1 MGINPAPLT
10 RRKRFM
16 LAKDIIT
23 AILSLLF
30 VIGLIGGLA
39 FILRRWSGMGGQPL
53 IRTGRTDRRLVV
65 LETRQID
72 ARNKLVLIQ
81 CDGDEHLVLI
91 GPSTCLQIT
100 SDRQTQPTPQS
111 ITQEPQS

>member
-1 MGINPAPLT
+1 MGLVPGLLT

-39 FILRRWSGMGGQPL
+39 FILRRWSGLGGQPL
-53 IRTGRTDRRLVV
+53 IRSGRADRRLSIM
-65 LETRQID
+65 ETRQID

-91 GPSTCLQIT
+91 GPSSCLQIK
-100 SDRQTQPTPQS
+100 SESQS
-111 ITQEPQS
+111 HPMTQEPQS